1 MVVSRRLLRWSGMRL
16 RLLGLDSREEL
27 RHPRTKK
34 HPAAPMDRV
43 REQRALR
50 KNALGTP
57 AAVGPSAP
65 PSLKHRRRR
74 HAERLRRIDNGLGM
88 FLRGDSS
95 QDFLQQLL
103 GELPGG
109 SAGARKT
116 AWALLPARHA

>member
-1 MVVSRRLLRWSGMRL
+1 
-16 RLLGLDSREEL
+16 
-27 RHPRTKK
+27 
-34 HPAAPMDRV
+34 MDHV

-50 KNALGTP
+50 QKTRWEHLQLLGRQP
-57 AAVGPSAP
+57 HPL
-65 PSLKHRRRR
+65 LKHRRRR

-88 FLRGDSS
+88 FLHGDSS